1 MIKRFALV
9 AVLLTAALP
18 ALAHA
23 VERGE
28 AKATVAGK
36 TVAIEYGRPML
47 KGRDMLAQAEIGK
60 PWRMGA
66 DAATTLKTEA
76 DLKFGDVAVPK
87 GDYVLSA
94 TKVAEGQWHLNV
106 QKAADKA
113 SVGSVPLTAQKIGD
127 NVEAFTIE
135 LAGKGNDGELHLKW
149 GTTALKAT
157 FTGK

>member
-1 MIKRFALV
+1 MFKRFVLA
-9 AVLLTAALP
+9 AVLLAAALP

-23 VERGE
+23 ADRGE
-28 AKATVAGK
+28 AKAKVAGK

-47 KGRDMLAQAEIGK
+47 KGRDMLGQAEVGK

-76 DLKFGDVAVPK
+76 DLKFGEVTVPK

-94 TKVAEGQWHLNV
+94 TKVAEGQWQLNV
-106 QKAADKA
+106 QKSEDKA
-113 SVGSVPLTAQKIGD
+113 SVGSVPLAAQKVGD
-127 NVEAFTIE
+127 SVEAFTIE
-135 LAGKGNDGELHLKW
+135 LVGKGNDGELALKW